1 MRMAAWRWSDLA
13 SLTAESEFFGL
24 LGSGHPDSFY
34 KVYVRRTKDSRR
46 GWCFEVD
53 AAVVDP
59 CERTGLDR
67 TSRHPRA
74 TAPDRTT
81 LWLVGVPRQFVQK
94 RHGWRRRSSHGRTPP
109 RAMRSSL
116 RTQVQVAA
124 AGAPRAAARS
134 LRSSRGHELLS

>member
-1 MRMAAWRWSDLA
+1 MQNANGSVEVERFVA

-74 TAPDRTT
+74 TAPDRST
-81 LWLVGVPRQFVQK
+81 
-94 RHGWRRRSSHGRTPP
+94 RRP
-109 RAMRSSL
+109 
-116 RTQVQVAA
+116 AA
-124 AGAPRAAARS
+124 AGQNYAPEDRRSDAEIAASHTNRAAKGERA
-134 LRSSRGHELLS
+134 SSESCAEVSRHEKSSPT